1 MHASIK
7 WKKQNLMFKGES
19 TGQHALPKQAR
30 PKQSTQNALAAPPP
44 QHQEGME
51 PTVVQLVLPMLFPVD
66 SND

>member
-1 MHASIK
+1 
-7 WKKQNLMFKGES
+7 MFKGES

-30 PKQSTQNALAAPPP
+30 PKQSAQNALAAPPP